1 MQLILRS
8 DVAGLGKRGDVVDVA
23 DGYSRNYLVPRGL
36 AFAASAGAIDQAAR
50 MRTSRDLR
58 DTQDRE
64 AARTIASTL
73 VPKIITISAKAGT
86 EGKLFGSVTSAD
98 VVEAVRAQTGIELER
113 RQVEV
118 DLIKSLGQH
127 QATAKLHT
135 DVSFPITVDVVAI

>member
-58 DTQDRE
+58 DSQDRE